1 MSTFEGPLLSIKS
14 VNALSHYTDWT
25 IAHVHSGALG
35 WNGFMTFGMI
45 YWLLPRLWRTELWSK
60 RLANAHFWSG
70 TLGILIY
77 ILSMYVAGV
86 TQGLMWR
93 AFDAAGR
100 LLYPDFMETVV
111 QIIPMYWGRLIGG
124 TMYLTGIILLMVN
137 VYMTIRKAPK
147 NLPDP
152 VFALPRRSSE

>member
-1 MSTFEGPLLSIKS
+1 
-14 VNALSHYTDWT
+14 
-25 IAHVHSGALG
+25 
-35 WNGFMTFGMI
+35 
-45 YWLLPRLWRTELWSK
+45 
-60 RLANAHFWSG
+60 
-70 TLGILIY
+70 
-77 ILSMYVAGV
+77 
-86 TQGLMWR
+86 MWR